1 MALDS
6 YANLQTSIAN
16 YLTRSDLTSYI
27 PDFITLAEQRIL
39 YGGEGQFPSE
49 PLRIRGME
57 TPVTIVL
64 KSIVDGG
71 TVGGT
76 ANTITL
82 TPTMA
87 ASSYAVGDTYSF
99 TATASNTGATTVN
112 VSSLGSQTVVFG
124 SASAA
129 LAGGEIIIGSSYTIY
144 YDGTNFVLMPDGAQ
158 APLPSNFVG
167 FRSFYLD
174 LDPRGDLDF
183 LTPLQLDQVWGGSS
197 TGQPEAFSIIGDALA
212 FGPRPD
218 TTYYLK
224 SVYWKKFPAL
234 SNSQTTNWLLTN
246 APGVYLYGSLLE
258 AAPFIGGDQDQKRL
272 PMWHGL
278 YLAACNGLQKQ
289 DSFDRFAAAALHM
302 RADHGNP

>member
-1 MALDS
+1 MALDTYTNLKAEIAS
-6 YANLQTSIAN
+6 YLN
-16 YLTRSDLTSYI
+16 RSDLTTYI

-49 PLRIRGME
+49 PLRIRAME
-57 TPVTIVL
+57 TPATVIL
-64 KSIVDGG
+64 KAVVDGG
-71 TVGGT
+71 TVGGS
-76 ANTITL
+76 ANAITL
-82 TPTMA
+82 TPATA

-99 TATASNTGATTVN
+99 TATASNSGATTAN
-112 VSSLGSQTVVFG
+112 VSGLGSQAVVYG
-124 SASAA
+124 SASSA
-129 LAGGEIIIGSSYTIY
+129 LAGGEIVIGSSYTIY

-158 APLPSNFVG
+158 APLPSGFVG

-174 LDPRGDLDF
+174 LDPRGYLDYM
-183 LTPLQLDQVWGGSS
+183 TPLQLDQVWGASS
-197 TGQPEAFSIIGDALA
+197 TGQPEAFSVVSDSLA

-224 SVYWKKFPAL
+224 TLYYKKFAGL
-234 SNSQTTNWLLTN
+234 SASQATNWLLTN

-258 AAPFIGGDQDQKRL
+258 SAPFIGGDQDQKRL

-289 DSFDRFAAAALHM
+289 DSFDRFAAAGLQM